1 MHQLLFRRQW
11 ALEDGDLRGYAA
23 QLGLDVAAFDRDR
36 ASTAA
41 ADRIRRD
48 VDSGLAS
55 GQVLGTPRC
64 SSTASCT
71 AAAMTRPACW
81 PRWPV
86 YGAAGGC
93 PAGSKAAEN
102 R

>member
-1 MHQLLFRRQW
+1 MHELLFRRQRV
-11 ALEDGDLRGYAA
+11 LEDADLLGYAA
-23 QLGLDVAAFDRDR
+23 KLGLDVAAFDCDC
-36 ASTAA
+36 ASIPVAE
-41 ADRIRRD
+41 RIRRD

-86 YGAAGGC
+86 YGAAGGR